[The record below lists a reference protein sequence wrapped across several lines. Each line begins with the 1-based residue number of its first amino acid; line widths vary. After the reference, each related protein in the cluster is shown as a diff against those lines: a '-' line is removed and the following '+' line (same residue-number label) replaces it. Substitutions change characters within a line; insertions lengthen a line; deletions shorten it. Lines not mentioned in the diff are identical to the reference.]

1 MNNAP
6 GIETAL
12 RNLTNAIFKTLKVYN
27 LWLQENPNHLYE
39 IFQPLIK
46 AVNRSKAI
54 TALLD
59 NQIVFTDDLTD
70 ILVEE
75 ISKSDNVT
83 ELIENYYMAD
93 NCQKFNELK
102 DKCIKSELTKKYN
115 ELFCQV
121 FSAYDIQHYHLAC
134 MGLFA
139 ITDGLLATLSKIER
153 NTSYKKRTD
162 TIVKR
167 LENEEPLSIND
178 RRLTCIICSL
188 SNIDY
193 TVFKESHFDE
203 DEPDYVNRHWTLH
216 GRTNRTFERMDFIR
230 VLLWIDALIILD
242 DYLKE

>member
-1 MNNAP
+1 
-6 GIETAL
+6 
-12 RNLTNAIFKTLKVYN
+12 
-27 LWLQENPNHLYE
+27 
-39 IFQPLIK
+39 
-46 AVNRSKAI
+46 
-54 TALLD
+54 
-59 NQIVFTDDLTD
+59 
-70 ILVEE
+70 
-75 ISKSDNVT
+75 
-83 ELIENYYMAD
+83 
-93 NCQKFNELK
+93 
-102 DKCIKSELTKKYN
+102 
-115 ELFCQV
+115 
-121 FSAYDIQHYHLAC
+121 

-162 TIVKR
+162 TIIKR